1 MGRNDKVAS
10 ATVQLSSPNGP
21 LNDDTWETFLFAV
34 HASDDP
40 KQNGGGNPT
49 ANALCDLIAS
59 GVRQR
64 FSVITQ
70 TSVLAWAN
78 ENAKI
83 NDTCKELKTLLD
95 GGTAAA
101 DIPDTL
107 LAKLLKVRLMAL
119 KAEGIEAKNAAKA
132 AKQQEIVEAA
142 VTPADTAEA
151 AKSKPG
157 KKDDKEKEKEKE
169 RAKSPVKKPTKGGTS
184 KQESSSRPESAAVAQ
199 ESSIRKT
206 KLRERGVVKA
216 DVKPTAIGDE
226 PENGPDA
233 YYLLRDFAG
242 PSFFTTLM
250 EENGVQVNLIL
261 YLSSGDNHEASNVE
275 LSSASGA
282 AFRSLRKTAQKAADS
297 SLWKQVAFH
306 TTVIPTE
313 PSQLFDHVAQTIY
326 AQLKIHEKYD
336 EYYVQDR
343 TIIIPEVPRARF
355 VETAR
360 YFAHLLRG
368 LPEEWIANNVDVLL
382 ALMLEQVTRTAGE
395 EAPVVED
402 LAAATGAA
410 AAPPPMTVL
419 PDKAEEVTFLKQYF
433 EHATKALASTGAG
446 SAAGIGDA
454 VNRLAVSID
463 EELNALLICTSD
475 IHAQIGKAVRAP
487 NIVGINMNTLL
498 SQLRSRFAA
507 GRAMDSM
514 RAMMEKGVMEP
525 PSGSSAMG
533 GGREQLVCASKLQ
546 TLASAVRGGTT
557 ESGLRVLHQDEFRAL
572 VGEHGTEQG
581 AGEGLAEWRW
591 VERLDEAT
599 FAQVLEIAL
608 TTAPLVKAK
617 FSDRESALFV
627 ALSNPGQIGQ
637 LRETIVNSSQAR
649 TRLGFGLFSELH
661 GNHGNK
667 SVRPSVAAGGN
678 ATNSKKQT
686 EPTAPARGSD
696 SQPYVYSTG
705 DQIIGFDEEVE
716 FLYPDSVS
724 YVKSRRVSSNNQLID
739 TSASIV
745 WSRNMLS
752 FRHSQPLDSDQNI
765 ASVPQSSTLS
775 VTFGDE
781 MCFSF
786 ALGGENES
794 FLQAQASTASGLIIG
809 WNEDGT
815 ITQRYCNSAAAATAS
830 QPAKPL
836 LGHGVAGPSAENGRA
851 VRPDGT
857 VIRYLRSSETQIL
870 FPNGNVSTCSASG
883 TWTSVNEHGQVITT
897 TNDPEVPAALSSTML
912 VTEERDLTS
921 RSVVMTRADMVNV
934 VRKADGDVVTKHA
947 DGTEIAVTSG
957 GAAISVDM
965 KGFAQIK
972 LSIRADA
979 RGVTSIV
986 TFDEGSVCE
995 CANDGGRVKFRFRKG
1010 DDELTVSSDGKA
1022 TLKPSHRPTTAESGV
1037 GVYEI
1042 DWAKGMLQTADDA
1055 GVRYELQDGGHCIV
1069 KPASDCDGK
1078 NAASEPDQPAKSKAV
1093 KISRGK
1099 SVVVRETLSRASLPQ
1114 KPRNAPRLFVLH
1126 SDGSGHELL
1135 RDADVA
1141 DFFKDA
1147 IRKAATGVKIV
1158 EEPLVDSKDSVGVTV
1173 IVGRPNAELANMQ
1186 SGVQYRQLIRHP
1198 LLSKSTVASFVN
1210 EYNDLE
1216 SEVSESVARTRS
1228 SPEVSVESERV
1239 AAELCD
1245 RLAATAPA
1253 SAELAQYGLSRSDT
1267 EMRIKLRY
1275 GLHEDSIVD
1284 YPKSDRSSREGGA
1297 PGARVPS
1304 TAKSMR
1310 SFSSSQPAKDGAV
1323 TTARRKRRSLHNML
1337 HDTAVPP
1344 YFDSPEG
1351 QAEAAKLA
1359 ASSPAAAP
1367 AATPEKADVPESV
1380 AQPEAPPPAPEPPQ
1394 QPRQKSVAPPP
1405 SSQLRPDSPLK
1416 TDVLGRPRR
1425 GKLLVPVVLR
1435 SSRQSAVP
1443 NSAYLAVE
1451 ASARRQTKTS
1461 STAGL
1466 KDVAALD
1473 SLGTFNIYPSR
1484 INFGRVRVSGDAT
1497 ASLQLVN
1504 IGNCVARFKVKLEK
1518 GSCIEAKFTPG
1529 PVAPGMKVE
1538 LKLRFTPRGLTS
1550 PGDQRVA
1557 EELRVITEAH
1567 IFTVPCIAIVQE
1579 EDSESTQLAATS
1591 SVAFQASTYSL

>member
-1 MGRNDKVAS
+1 MGRNDKIAS

-21 LNDDTWETFLFAV
+21 LND
-34 HASDDP
+34 
-40 KQNGGGNPT
+40 
-49 ANALCDLIAS
+49 
-59 GVRQR
+59 
-64 FSVITQ
+64 
-70 TSVLAWAN
+70 AN
-78 ENAKI
+78 ENAKV

-95 GGTAAA
+95 GGTNPA

-107 LAKLLKVRLMAL
+107 LAKLLKARLLAL

-132 AKQQEIVEAA
+132 AKQEIVEAA
-142 VTPADTAEA
+142 VTPADPADA

-169 RAKSPVKKPTKGGTS
+169 RAKSPVKKPTKGATS

-233 YYLLRDFAG
+233 YYLLREFAG
-242 PSFFTTLM
+242 PSFFTTFM
-250 EENGVQVNLIL
+250 EEHGVQVNLIL
-261 YLSSGDNHEASNVE
+261 YLSSGDGHEASNVE
-275 LSSASGA
+275 LVSASGA
-282 AFRSLRKTAQKAADS
+282 AFRSLRKTAQKSTDS

-306 TTVIPTE
+306 TTVIPAET
-313 PSQLFDHVAQTIY
+313 SQLFDHVAQTIY

-343 TIIIPEVPRARF
+343 TIIIPEVPDARF
-355 VETAR
+355 IETAR

-368 LPEEWIANNVDVLL
+368 LPEEWMANNVDVLL
-382 ALMLEQVTRTAGE
+382 ALMLEQVTRTSGE
-395 EAPVVED
+395 EALVVED
-402 LAAATGAA
+402 PAAVTGAA
-410 AAPPPMTVL
+410 AAPPPPPMTAL
-419 PDKAEEVTFLKQYF
+419 PDKAEEITFLKQYF
-433 EHATKALASTGAG
+433 EHATKALASTGAE

-454 VNRLAVSID
+454 VNRLAVSLD
-463 EELNALLICTSD
+463 EELNSLLICTSD

-487 NIVGINMNTLL
+487 SIVGINMNTLL
-498 SQLRSRFAA
+498 AQLRSRFAA
-507 GRAMDSM
+507 GRAMDCM
-514 RAMMEKGVMEP
+514 RAMMERGIMEP
-525 PSGSSAMG
+525 PSSSSAMG

-546 TLASAVRGGTT
+546 TLTSAVRGGTT

-572 VGEHGTEQG
+572 VGEQGTEQG
-581 AGEGLAEWRW
+581 AVDGMAEWRW

-599 FAQVLEIAL
+599 FAQVLENAL
-608 TTAPLVKAK
+608 TTAPSVKAK
-617 FSDRESALFV
+617 FSDQV
-627 ALSNPGQIGQ
+627 
-637 LRETIVNSSQAR
+637 
-649 TRLGFGLFSELH
+649 
-661 GNHGNK
+661 
-667 SVRPSVAAGGN
+667 
-678 ATNSKKQT
+678 
-686 EPTAPARGSD
+686 
-696 SQPYVYSTG
+696 
-705 DQIIGFDEEVE
+705 IGFDEEVE
-716 FLYPDSVS
+716 FLYPDGGS
-724 YVKSRRVSSNNQLID
+724 YVKSHRVSSNNQLID

-752 FRHSQPLDSDQNI
+752 FRHAQPLDSEHST
-765 ASVPQSSTLS
+765 ASVPKSSTLS

-781 MCFSF
+781 ICFSF
-786 ALGGENES
+786 ALGDGNGGT
-794 FLQAQASTASGLIIG
+794 LQAQVSTANGLVIR

-815 ITQRYCNSAAAATAS
+815 ITQRYCDSAAAAAAS

-836 LGHGVAGPSAENGRA
+836 LGHGVAGSSAENGRA

-870 FPNGNVSTCSASG
+870 FPKGNVSTCSASG
-883 TWTSVNEHGQVITT
+883 VWTSVNEHGQVITT
-897 TNDPEVPAALSSTML
+897 ANDAEAPAFPTSTML

-921 RSVVMTRADMVNV
+921 RSIVMTRADMVNV
-934 VRKADGDVVTKHA
+934 VRKADGDVFTKHA
-947 DGTEIAVTSG
+947 DGTEIAVTNG

-972 LSIRADA
+972 LSLGEDA
-979 RGVTSIV
+979 PGTTSSV
-986 TFDEGSVCE
+986 TFDKGSVCE
-995 CANDGGRVKFRFRKG
+995 CAKDNGRVEFRIRKG

-1022 TLKPSHRPTTAESGV
+1022 TLKPSHRPITAKGGV
-1037 GVYEI
+1037 GVYDI
-1042 DWAKGMLQTADDA
+1042 DWAKGTLQTEDED

-1069 KPASDCDGK
+1069 KPASNRNGK
-1078 NAASEPDQPAKSKAV
+1078 NAASEPDQPAKAKAIN
-1093 KISRGK
+1093 ISRGK
-1099 SVVVRETLSRASLPQ
+1099 SAVVRETLLRASLPQ
-1114 KPRNAPRLFVLH
+1114 RPRNAPRLFVLH

-1141 DFFKDA
+1141 DYFQDA
-1147 IRKAATGVKIV
+1147 IRKAAAGVKIV
-1158 EEPLVDSKDSVGVTV
+1158 EEPLVDSTDSVGVTV
-1173 IVGRPNAELANMQ
+1173 IVGRPSGEFANTQ
-1186 SGVQYRQLIRHP
+1186 SGVLYRQLIRHP

-1210 EYNDLE
+1210 EYSDLE
-1216 SEVSESVARTRS
+1216 SKVSESVARTRS
-1228 SPEVSVESERV
+1228 SPAVSVESERV
-1239 AAELCD
+1239 AAELVD
-1245 RLAATAPA
+1245 RLASTAPA
-1253 SAELAQYGLSRSDT
+1253 SAELAQYGLSRSET

-1275 GLHEDSIVD
+1275 GLHEDSIVN
-1284 YPKSDRSSREGGA
+1284 YPKSDRDSREGGG

-1310 SFSSSQPAKDGAV
+1310 SFSSSQPAKDGTV

-1359 ASSPAAAP
+1359 ASPPVAAP
-1367 AATPEKADVPESV
+1367 AATPEQADMPEPV
-1380 AQPEAPPPAPEPPQ
+1380 VQPEVPPPAPEPPQ

-1416 TDVLGRPRR
+1416 TDVLGQPRR

-1451 ASARRQTKTS
+1451 ASARRQIKTS

-1504 IGNCVARFKVKLEK
+1504 VGNCVARFKVKLEK

-1550 PGDQRVA
+1550 PGDQRVT

-1567 IFTVPCIAIVQE
+1567 IFTVPC
-1579 EDSESTQLAATS
+1579 
-1591 SVAFQASTYSL
+1591 VAGK